1 MITSRYSPA
10 MRAALDHLA
19 QGPFQRV
26 AAGFV
31 PAPDYPRPASVT
43 LQPQTV
49 RALVERHAA
58 RFKRTRRRRQFAELT
73 PRGRAIAA
81 WLASLDGTAAP

>member
-1 MITSRYSPA
+1 MTGDRYTPA

-19 QGPFQRV
+19 RGPFVRM

-31 PAPDYPRPASVT
+31 PAPDHLLQPSVT

-58 RFKRTRRRRQFAELT
+58 RFKRTRRHRQFAELT
-73 PRGRAIAA
+73 PRGRAIAT
-81 WLASLDGTAAP
+81 WLSRDDEAAP